1 MGMTGALSTVDPLNY
16 VIGAAITGGWVFTLW
31 FIRML
36 FTGKLATFR
45 EINEKNAEL
54 EYLKKSVLELQE
66 QNNVMLR
73 ELGTTVTSVL
83 EAVREVAEE
92 KGQKT

>member
-1 MGMTGALSTVDPLNY
+1 MNEALSAVDPLNY

-54 EYLKKSVLELQE
+54 DYLKKSLYELTE
-66 QNNVMLR
+66 QNNVLLR
-73 ELGTTVTSVL
+73 EMGATVTSVL

-92 KGQKT
+92 KGTP